1 MQAELQKT
9 SVKPAKRPMFHTKVL
24 PPTRVSSSC
33 ISEQRQRA
41 RFPPDTQ
48 PLLILFSPASH
59 CCLGGFNTW
68 LKLTYRFKDQRTLT
82 DFFHHLNF
90 FQTRKKIYPSKKYFL
105 PGEFLQPCE
114 YQRETALLNSEDN
127 CPLCISDWTKTV
139 LQGTINLQN
148 QFFVRRLNFNCL
160 RNGGAGLVIT
170 V

>member
-1 MQAELQKT
+1 MKNTRTLVLSDCLWPAPVELAVKGSRPLALMQVPGPAPALLPGKHGRWMQAELQKT

-90 FQTRKKIYPSKKYFL
+90 FQTRKKVYPSKKYFL
-105 PGEFLQPCE
+105 PGEFSP
-114 YQRETALLNSEDN
+114 AL
-127 CPLCISDWTKTV
+127 
-139 LQGTINLQN
+139 
-148 QFFVRRLNFNCL
+148 
-160 RNGGAGLVIT
+160 
-170 V
+170 